1 MEVLAAGFASGRVID
16 LVVGLTLLEV
26 VGLFV
31 FRRVTGRGPRVSV
44 VGLNLASGLCLMVA
58 VRAALTG
65 ARRWCCIWRI
75 CGGFGASDLVGLGV
89 AIALRISGPAQ
100 ARVAGAV
107 RCAIMKW

>member
-16 LVVGLTLLEV
+16 LVVGLTLLEA

-65 ARRWCCIWRI
+65 AWFGVVAVWMLAALVLHLADLRRVWRE
-75 CGGFGASDLVGLGV
+75 
-89 AIALRISGPAQ
+89 
-100 ARVAGAV
+100 
-107 RCAIMKW
+107 